1 MATQR
6 KKSTAARRGKTVK
19 RGKAPRRAKAAHR
32 KPAKRGAT
40 KAKSPAVPTKAK
52 TRRPAAKIAAPKKA
66 APRKQQSE
74 LPIEVVRVETVEEPV
89 PGVVVVKEYAT
100 VRVRRPKVTA
110 EPETPPES
118 AGIPESNGE

>member
-74 LPIEVVRVETVEEPV
+74 LPIEVV